1 MDNILPMFQVPI
13 YLYKMKNWD
22 LKKKK
27 LMEIYSSLNLEEP
40 EDERIRTDFHQ
51 DNRPEYWDNIKK
63 VLKEELDLF
72 SAEAGQSLEQFG
84 YWFETAKRGMYHDVH
99 NHGPIG
105 YSSVCYVQFHPS
117 VHTSTVFVSPF
128 YQFWNGE
135 PMTYSPTVTEG
146 TIVFFPSII
155 HHYTRPN
162 ESDYDRIILS
172 FNLIP
177 EEVYGQIRG

>member
-1 MDNILPMFQVPI
+1 MMMFNVPI
-13 YLYKMKNWD
+13 FQYQIKDWNV
-22 LKKKK
+22 KKKQ
-27 LMEIYSSLNLEEP
+27 LMEIYSSLNLEQS
-40 EDERIRTDFHQ
+40 EDEKVKTDFHQ
-51 DNRPEYWDNIKK
+51 QDRPEYWNK
-63 VLKEELDLF
+63 VSSILREEISLF
-72 SAEAGQSLEQFG
+72 SEETEQTLSEFG
-84 YWFETAKRGMYHDVH
+84 HWFEVAKRGMYHDIH

-128 YQFWNGE
+128 NQFWNGE
-135 PMTYSPTVTEG
+135 PMTYNPTVSEG
-146 TIVFFPSII
+146 TIIFFPSVI

-177 EEVYGQIRG
+177 ENVYEQIRG